1 MGFNLTS
8 NMLML
13 AAALVTAAAAA
24 AAAPVVRVEPY
35 GADAFRV
42 RIAPAGGEIFDGAIT
57 ALLPLAGGSREPSTS
72 ASAASA
78 APGSQTNGNLRV
90 ETAADGRRRFVRVSD
105 GKLLLEEQGVAF
117 GPPLDGSHTLPS
129 ANVSFGL
136 GAAELFGLGQH
147 RQACYES
154 GGSQTPPLGRVFSP
168 AGGVVHFDLARGEG
182 GASNTLPQL
191 QGATVGEGAHFVFWM
206 NNPAMG
212 TIDFDSRQPA
222 SRSMNWSLASVQQL
236 DYLVAT
242 TSGSTDDGGGGR
254 GAFELIERFT
264 GWLGRSP
271 GLPEWALGYWH
282 SKNRY
287 ASQAELLA
295 AAHGFA
301 NRSIPVSY
309 MIIDWMHWKVQG
321 DWSFDPQYWP
331 DPSAMVA
338 EIKGLG
344 MEVMVTVWPFSHN
357 GSKSYDTMVSKGWL
371 TETINHSRPEPETC
385 PENNLCPPGIV
396 TLPDGLHG
404 CLVDVT
410 KPAAMDYVW
419 SMLEKGYYD
428 HGIKAFW
435 LDASE
440 PEYYEFP
447 QWGQVHWKN
456 AKWGNG
462 TMQAGSSAVGGT
474 VAELG
479 QYFAL
484 GWTEALQAGLRSK
497 GESSSV
503 MLPRGGYGGSWRT
516 GAALWS
522 GDIWCTFK
530 SLQSQ
535 LRTGVSAQTS
545 GFGLWTSDIG
555 GFAADP
561 DKFGGGCNPSNSSY
575 AELVVRWFQFG
586 VTNPIFRQHGSRDTE
601 VWKYGPRAE
610 AMLASIIRWRA
621 QPTIKAYLQR
631 ELAKMSATGRPLN
644 RWLWWDFADDVKA
657 WAVDDQYMFGDDY
670 MAAPVM
676 ELGATERSVY
686 FPGNPTKTLWTHAFT
701 NDTYI
706 SGQVHTVTA
715 PLGAAFPLF
724 KVQHL

>member
-1 MGFNLTS
+1 
-8 NMLML
+8 ML
-13 AAALVTAAAAA
+13 ALASAALAAVA

-35 GADAFRV
+35 GPDAFRV
-42 RIAPAGGEIFDGAIT
+42 RVAPAGASIFDGVIT
-57 ALLPLAGGSREPSTS
+57 ALLPLPTAGPAT
-72 ASAASA
+72 AAAAAA
-78 APGSQTNGNLRV
+78 APGSQINGNLRV
-90 ETAADGRRRFVRVSD
+90 ETGAGGERRFVRVSD
-105 GKLLLEEQGVAF
+105 GKLLLVEQAVAF
-117 GPPLDGSHTLPS
+117 GSPLDGSHALPA
-129 ANVSFGL
+129 ANISFGV
-136 GAAELFGLGQH
+136 GSAELFGLGQH
-147 RQACYES
+147 RQACYEG

-168 AGGVVHFDLARGEG
+168 AGSVVHFDLARGEG
-182 GASNTLPQL
+182 GASNTLPAL
-191 QGATVGEGAHFVFWM
+191 QGASIGEGADFVFWS

-212 TIDFDSRQPA
+212 TIDFDSRHPA
-222 SRSMNWSLASVQQL
+222 SRSMNWSLAAVHQL

-242 TSGSTDDGGGGR
+242 TSGATTSGVSGGQ

-287 ASQAELLA
+287 SSQADLLA

-321 DWSFDPQYWP
+321 DWSFDPKYWP

-357 GSKSYDTMVSKGWL
+357 GSKSYDTMVSQGWL
-371 TETINHSRPEPETC
+371 TETINHSRPEPKVC
-385 PENNLCPPGIV
+385 PKNNLCPPGVV

-428 HGIKAFW
+428 HGIRAFW

-462 TMQAGSSAVGGT
+462 TL
-474 VAELG
+474 AELG

-484 GWTEALQAGLRSK
+484 GWTEALQAGLKSR
-497 GESSSV
+497 GENTSV

-522 GDIWCTFK
+522 GDIWCTFE

-555 GFAADP
+555 GFTADP
-561 DKFGGGCNPSNSSY
+561 GKFGGGCNPSNSSY
-575 AELVVRWFQFG
+575 AELVVRWFQ
-586 VTNPIFRQHGSRDTE
+586 VRLSVRPSARPSCPI
-601 VWKYGPRAE
+601 
-610 AMLASIIRWRA
+610 
-621 QPTIKAYLQR
+621 
-631 ELAKMSATGRPLN
+631 
-644 RWLWWDFADDVKA
+644 
-657 WAVDDQYMFGDDY
+657 
-670 MAAPVM
+670 
-676 ELGATERSVY
+676 
-686 FPGNPTKTLWTHAFT
+686 
-701 NDTYI
+701 
-706 SGQVHTVTA
+706 
-715 PLGAAFPLF
+715 
-724 KVQHL
+724 